1 MHVEIRGKGT
11 FATMPNPKC
20 NIYSQ
25 QEATNPLARNDGLPL
40 AQIPVVRC
48 GPDPT
53 PDLVH
58 APYVCR
64 QTTIAGRMLRDRQY
78 PVTLSDAARPQ
89 CTWCHTESARPV
101 AAYYQ
106 PPILEPAIATAIF
119 ILAYTER
126 RWHQYFNSRRIL
138 ARTLIIHEA
147 DSYRRG
153 TMVQC
158 LVKLA
163 NSLSADV

>member
-1 MHVEIRGKGT
+1 MHLEIRGKGM
-11 FATMPNPKC
+11 FATLPVPKC
-20 NIYSQ
+20 NIYSSKKQ
-25 QEATNPLARNDGLPL
+25 PTHWPAMTGSPL

-48 GPDPT
+48 GPDTT
-53 PDLVH
+53 PDLVN

-78 PVTLSDAARPQ
+78 PVTLSDAVRPQ

-106 PPILEPAIATAIF
+106 PPILGPAMATAIF